1 VTVTNSLQTAA
12 STDFT
17 LGDLVALIGLTL
29 LPGSRMDPRTP
40 VNGGAGVERPDAVDQ
55 LEPQWVAVTEGS
67 GFTSAEVTEPVLRD
81 FVRAMAYRST
91 TALVVR
97 LGRVWDRVP
106 PAIVDEAN
114 HQGLPILSL
123 PADFTPATLLRTI
136 HDAAGN
142 QAFAIVGR
150 ALSVQTDLI
159 DALTY
164 PDVERELVNRL
175 STRLGVAAILYDN
188 RREVLA
194 SQGEAPIHLVKDHI
208 DPTADSERRL
218 TIGRWSISISP
229 LGVPGGVYWL
239 ALGWTSK
246 QDLTYEIV
254 RSTRYAL
261 QKLLSAHITTVSVSR
276 RQDQVQRAQLLTELL
291 EGVSAVR
298 LARLRDQLVLLAFPR
313 EGDYNVH
320 LVQPRTPAVAAE
332 AAIGVEASAN
342 HVLDVIQVAAESH
355 QTSVLLTEREHD
367 FVILLPQDDALVRDL
382 VAAIPD
388 AEHGISS
395 TFSDLGQVSVALRQA
410 EMSLMTSTRRGTL
423 TPFDEVGFI
432 NFVLA
437 QVPAET
443 LNEKAR
449 AVLAGMPEGG
459 LVEQTVLE
467 YLQQGMDVQATARVM
482 HLHPNSIR
490 YRLGKAED
498 ALGRSLTDPETITLL
513 YLTLHDRFARTPQ
526 RSAVDTVIGQT
537 GRGATR

>member
-1 VTVTNSLQTAA
+1 MSVTNSLQTSA
-12 STDFT
+12 STEFT
-17 LGDLVALIGLTL
+17 LGDLVALVGLQV
-29 LPGSRMDPRTP
+29 LPGSQLDPRAP

-55 LEPQWVAVTEGS
+55 LEPRWVAVTEGL
-67 GFTSAEVTEPVLRD
+67 GFGGPEITEPVLRD
-81 FVRAMAYRST
+81 FVRALTHRST
-91 TALVVR
+91 SALVVR

-106 PAIVDEAN
+106 APIVDEAS
-114 HQGLPILSL
+114 HQGLPILTL

-175 STRLGVAAILYDN
+175 STRLGVSAILYDHHC
-188 RREVLA
+188 EVLA
-194 SQGEAPIHLVKDHI
+194 SQGEAPIHLIKDQI
-208 DPTADSERRL
+208 DPAADSERRQ
-218 TIGRWSISISP
+218 TIGRWNVSISP

-239 ALGWTSK
+239 GLAWTSG

-261 QKLLSAHITTVSVSR
+261 QKLLAAHITTETVSR

-291 EGVSAVR
+291 EGVSASR
-298 LARLRDQLVLLAFPR
+298 LARMRDQLVLLEFPR
-313 EGDYNVH
+313 EDTYHIH
-320 LVQPRTPAVAAE
+320 LVQPRTPKRPSDTGDATHLPVDR
-332 AAIGVEASAN
+332 
-342 HVLDVIQVAAESH
+342 VLDTIQNIAEG
-355 QTSVLLTEREHD
+355 QRTSVLMAERELD
-367 FVILLPQDDALVRDL
+367 YVILAPVNQALVHEL

-388 AEHGISS
+388 AAHGVSS
-395 TFSDLGQVSVALRQA
+395 TFTDLAQARVALRQA
-410 EMSLMTSTRRGTL
+410 EMSLMTSARKGRL

-443 LNEKAR
+443 LNDKAQE
-449 AVLAGMPEGG
+449 VLAGMPADG
-459 LVEQTVLE
+459 LVSQTIIE
-467 YLQQGMDVQATARVM
+467 YLNQGMDIQATAKAM

-490 YRLGKAED
+490 YRLGRAEEI
-498 ALGRSLTDPETITLL
+498 LGRSMADPETITLL
-513 YLTLHDRFARTPQ
+513 YLTLHDRLAGPQ
-526 RSAVDTVIGQT
+526 RPISADMAN
-537 GRGATR
+537 RPSRREP

>member
-1 VTVTNSLQTAA
+1 VTVTNSLQTSAA
-12 STDFT
+12 TEFT
-17 LGDLVALIGLTL
+17 LGDLVSLIGLTS
-29 LPGSRMDPRTP
+29 LPGSRLDPRTP

-55 LEPQWVAVTEGS
+55 LEPQWVAVTEGT
-67 GFTSAEVTEPVLRD
+67 GFTGPDVTEPVLRD
-81 FVRAMAYRST
+81 FVRALANRST
-91 TALVVR
+91 SALVVR
-97 LGRVWDRVP
+97 LGRVWEWIP
-106 PAIVDEAN
+106 AAIVDEAA
-114 HQGLPILSL
+114 HQGLPILTL

-175 STRLGVAAILYDN
+175 SARLGVSAILYDG

-194 SQGEAPIHLVKDHI
+194 SQGEAPIHLIKDRI

-218 TIGRWSISISP
+218 TVGRWSVSISP
-229 LGVPGGVYWL
+229 LGVPGGVHWL
-239 ALGWTSK
+239 ALGWTSP

-261 QKLLSAHITTVSVSR
+261 QKLLTAHITTESLSR
-276 RQDQVQRAQLLTELL
+276 RRDQVQRAQLLTELL
-291 EGVSAVR
+291 EGVSAAR

-313 EGDYNVH
+313 EGDYHVH
-320 LVQPRTPAVAAE
+320 IVQTHATGQPAEGRAGSQESNDRVLDLIQDVAE
-332 AAIGVEASAN
+332 A
-342 HVLDVIQVAAESH
+342 H
-355 QTSVLLTEREHD
+355 QTSVLMTEREHD
-367 FVILLPQDDALVRDL
+367 YVVLLPQQDAFVRDL

-395 TFSDLGQVSVALRQA
+395 SFVDLGQARVALRQA
-410 EMSLMTSTRRGTL
+410 EMSLMASARRGRL

-443 LNEKAR
+443 LHQKAQE
-449 AVLAGMPEGG
+449 VLAGMPKGG
-459 LVEQTVLE
+459 LVEQTIIE
-467 YLQQGMDVQATARVM
+467 YLHQGMDIQATARAM

-490 YRLGKAED
+490 YRLGKAEE
-498 ALGRSLTDPETITLL
+498 ALGRSVSDPETITLL
-513 YLTLHDRFARTPQ
+513 YLTLHDRIARPHQ
-526 RSAVDTVIGQT
+526 RASGAVAPIPSGTE
-537 GRGATR
+537 R

>member
-1 VTVTNSLQTAA
+1 MFVTNPLQTSA
-12 STDFT
+12 STEFT
-17 LGDLVALIGLTL
+17 LGDLVALIGLTP
-29 LPGSRMDPRTP
+29 LPGSRLDSRAP

-67 GFTSAEVTEPVLRD
+67 GFGGPDITEPMLRE
-81 FVRAMAYRST
+81 FVRALAYRST
-91 TALVVR
+91 SALVVR
-97 LGRVWDRVP
+97 LGRAWEQVP
-106 PAIVDEAN
+106 PAIVDEAA
-114 HQGLPILSL
+114 HQSLPILTL

-175 STRLGVAAILYDN
+175 STRLGVSAILYDH

-194 SQGEAPIHLVKDHI
+194 SQGEAPIHLIKDQI
-208 DPTADSERRL
+208 DATADSERRL
-218 TIGRWSISISP
+218 TIGRWNVSISP

-239 ALGWTSK
+239 ALGWTSG

-261 QKLLSAHITTVSVSR
+261 QKLLAAHITTVSVSR
-276 RQDQVQRAQLLTELL
+276 RQDQIQRAQLLTELL

-298 LARLRDQLVLLAFPR
+298 LARMRDQLVLLAFPR
-313 EGDYNVH
+313 EGSYNIH
-320 LVQPRTPAVAAE
+320 LVQPH
-332 AAIGVEASAN
+332 ASQSIDTRHSGN
-342 HVLDVIQVAAESH
+342 DHGERILDVVQDIAASS
-355 QTSVLLTEREHD
+355 QISVLMAEREHD
-367 FVILLPQDDALVRDL
+367 FVILLPQHPAFVRDL

-395 TFSDLGQVSVALRQA
+395 SFVDLALSRVALRQA
-410 EMSLMTSTRRGTL
+410 EMSLMTGARRGQL

-443 LNEKAR
+443 LSEKAQE
-449 AVLAGMPEGG
+449 VLAGMPEGG
-459 LVEQTVLE
+459 LVEGTILE
-467 YLQQGMDVQATARVM
+467 YLKQGMDIQATAKAL

-490 YRLGKAED
+490 YRLGRAEEI
-498 ALGRSLTDPETITLL
+498 LGRSLADPETITLL
-513 YLTLHDRFARTPQ
+513 YLTLHDRLSRPPRRA
-526 RSAVDTVIGQT
+526 SS
-537 GRGATR
+537 GATLTPSRTER